1 MSGLVLEVNNHLR
14 GLYNQI
20 EPEKDK
26 RKSVKK
32 PNTENST
39 CTLLVCKR
47 QNKIKLYFDDP
58 HQQGLERLTEE
69 KTYLDEHLW
78 LSSWKEGKLYP
89 RRKRV
94 KV

>member
-1 MSGLVLEVNNHLR
+1 MLEVNNHLR
-14 GLYNQI
+14 GLYNQT

-32 PNTENST
+32 PNTKNST
-39 CTLLVCKR
+39 CTLLVCRR
-47 QNKIKLYFDDP
+47 QNKVELYFDNP
-58 HQQGLERLTEE
+58 HQQEPERLTEE
-69 KTYLDEHLW
+69 KTYLDEHSW

-89 RRKRV
+89 RRKSV